1 MKVIVPFADAGEV
14 KTPLDPE
21 SKHLILFLF
30 NIGLPAPALI
40 IKSHLRQRQQRPQ
53 RQPTLS
59 MATSNNTIPLA
70 EPEFAEMRSVI
81 FSPEAYTIC
90 PRCERDCTDTRINR
104 VCVACER
111 RFNEEMSRTKGGE
124 KTRRYWRR
132 MLKEA
137 QEQQVRYRG
146 CM

>member
-1 MKVIVPFADAGEV
+1 
-14 KTPLDPE
+14 
-21 SKHLILFLF
+21 
-30 NIGLPAPALI
+30 
-40 IKSHLRQRQQRPQ
+40 
-53 RQPTLS
+53 

-70 EPEFAEMRSVI
+70 ETEFAEMRSVI

-137 QEQQVRYRG
+137 QEQQIRYRG
-146 CM
+146 LNEIAVEPAEEAEEAQNGPKAAAEEPVMVVEEEDSWLVKKLRALWKKLKG